1 MNSHKG
7 PIRKIEEALKAV
19 HRSGE
24 DFQVSLSWNERV
36 MWAVR
41 SMAVQPAVSRFDP
54 AGYGRLVWRFSAATC
69 LIALALAAYA
79 VTSDL
84 STASSVTTL
93 FFEDPIGV
101 DLVHSLG
108 IG

>member
-1 MNSHKG
+1 MNSHKE

-19 HRSGE
+19 HRSVE
-24 DFQVSLSWNERV
+24 DFQVSAAWNEKV
-36 MWAVR
+36 MRTVR
-41 SMAVQPAVSRFDP
+41 GIAAQPAGSLFDP

-69 LIALALAAYA
+69 LIALALMVYA
-79 VTSDL
+79 MTSDL
-84 STASSVTTL
+84 SSASTVTTL